1 MSEPPPSP
9 APTLFR
15 DSLQSPSE
23 LLSGCKYSSGWDPL
37 LSIVQMLKIPV
48 DNSSN
53 DDHFSDAREGRS
65 DMDDHDY
72 DTTLFPTIPMPPTSI
87 SKVDY
92 TTSHDEMS
100 DMDAC
105 EKKSADITDEA
116 DTPKKRRSMNI
127 TIPEPL
133 NGSNYD
139 AGHDDDDV
147 ESTPETPKSS
157 VPVTMLEGVDDT
169 PAHWEVPG
177 IEVSERR
184 LTNTQLDV
192 VRTPSPSPSPISIP
206 TMVVQRIE
214 MDKPYH
220 GEIPGTEAY
229 EKRSAD
235 AQPDIIVRWNE
246 EEDRITRRV
255 QTQREKIEKLV
266 LGGGTAI
273 VSPVSPM
280 HGRARSVSPSIR
292 RSKDSLSSPNHGRT
306 RSASPNLGKM
316 TAENEVQTITNDSNT
331 TIISGGF
338 LDAPV
343 STAPLSVDLDA
354 SEHDI
359 LDTSEH
365 DILDTSAF
373 SPTFAPGSE
382 NHPALPRRRSSAA
395 SQKSKISAPQ
405 SPSAP
410 TGFAGYMEDQQA
422 VGDDGFG
429 DDDFDDFGEVVEG
442 EEFDDFEG
450 FEEGATDFE
459 PTPPIEA
466 LAALPPPPA
475 PVIPSI
481 PVPVLDYKE
490 LDGADAIRN
499 AVAGSLEIMFP
510 TSKYPPKL
518 VSVEDSCF
526 LTERR

>member
-1 MSEPPPSP
+1 
-9 APTLFR
+9 
-15 DSLQSPSE
+15 
-23 LLSGCKYSSGWDPL
+23 
-37 LSIVQMLKIPV
+37 MLKISV

-72 DTTLFPTIPMPPTSI
+72 DATLFPTIPMPPTSV
-87 SKVDY
+87 SKVDD
-92 TTSHDEMS
+92 TTRPDEMP
-100 DMDAC
+100 DMEVC

-116 DTPKKRRSMNI
+116 ETPKKRRSMNI
-127 TIPEPL
+127 TIPGPL
-133 NGSNYD
+133 D

-157 VPVTMLEGVDDT
+157 VPITMLEGVDDT
-169 PAHWEVPG
+169 PVHRGVPG
-177 IEVSERR
+177 IEPLERR
-184 LTNTQLDV
+184 LADTQLDV
-192 VRTPSPSPSPISIP
+192 VRTPSPSPSPSPLPIP

-255 QTQREKIEKLV
+255 QTQREKIERLV

-273 VSPVSPM
+273 VSPVSPT

-292 RSKDSLSSPNHGRT
+292 RSKDSLPSPNHGRT

-316 TAENEVQTITNDSNT
+316 TAENEVQTVAGDNNT
-331 TIISGGF
+331 MIISGGF
-338 LDAPV
+338 LDASV

-359 LDTSEH
+359 LDTSA
-365 DILDTSAF
+365 L

-382 NHPALPRRRSSAA
+382 NHPTLPRRRSSAA
-395 SQKSKISAPQ
+395 SQKSKRSAPQ
-405 SPSAP
+405 SPSAL
-410 TGFAGYMEDQQA
+410 TGFEGYEEGQQA
-422 VGDDGFG
+422 AGDDGFG

-450 FEEGATDFE
+450 FEEGTADFE
-459 PTPPIEA
+459 PTPIEA

-499 AVAGSLEIMFP
+499 AVAASLEIMFP
-510 TSKYPPKL
+510 TSKYPSKL